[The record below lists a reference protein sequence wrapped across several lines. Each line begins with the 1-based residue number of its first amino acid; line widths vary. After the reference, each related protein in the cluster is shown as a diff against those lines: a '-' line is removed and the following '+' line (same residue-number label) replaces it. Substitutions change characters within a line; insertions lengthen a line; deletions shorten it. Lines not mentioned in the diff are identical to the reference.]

1 MGDEVDFLSVDTN
14 KIFLQD
20 DSIILIV
27 HSQTC
32 PKYRKQAVYNI
43 FGISQGKHEGWR
55 WLFACWM
62 FLPNDTSILGVCS
75 QACPNYL
82 KQQVWYLPAT
92 LRKKWVTQLIFYM
105 QISMKTCYNLT
116 LRFFD
121 GYDQAFPKF
130 SK

>member
-1 MGDEVDFLSVDTN
+1 MIVSFWLCIARHVQSTEKNQFTISLEYLKENMKDEDDFLPAD
-14 KIFLQD
+14 K
-20 DSIILIV
+20 
-27 HSQTC
+27 
-32 PKYRKQAVYNI
+32 
-43 FGISQGKHEGWR
+43 
-55 WLFACWM
+55 CWM
-62 FLPNDTSILGVCS
+62 FLPNDTNILGVCS